1 MCGSMADKVCCHG
14 NSAVAMLSSY
24 SILPRAIQRP
34 DLYILEV
41 LQSLASVIAEKLP
54 LFFTAEI
61 EISSCIHLHIFNLN
75 DVEV

>member
-1 MCGSMADKVCCHG
+1 MCVCMADKVCCHG

-24 SILPRAIQRP
+24 SVLPRAIQSA

-41 LQSLASVIAEKLP
+41 LQSLASVITEKLP
-54 LFFTAEI
+54 LSFTAEI
-61 EISSCIHLHIFNLN
+61 EICSCIHLHIFNLN

>member
-61 EISSCIHLHIFNLN
+61 EIGSCIHLHIFNLN